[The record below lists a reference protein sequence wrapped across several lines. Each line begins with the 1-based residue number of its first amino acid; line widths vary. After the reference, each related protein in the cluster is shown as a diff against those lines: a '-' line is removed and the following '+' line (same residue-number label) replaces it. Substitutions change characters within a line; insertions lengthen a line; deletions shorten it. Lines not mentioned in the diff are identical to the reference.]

1 VSGIILL
8 VALAWVGLI
17 LALDYVVGRITA
29 DVNEEFEK

>member
-17 LALDYVVGRITA
+17 LALDYVIGRIA
-29 DVNEEFEK
+29 RPNEEIEE